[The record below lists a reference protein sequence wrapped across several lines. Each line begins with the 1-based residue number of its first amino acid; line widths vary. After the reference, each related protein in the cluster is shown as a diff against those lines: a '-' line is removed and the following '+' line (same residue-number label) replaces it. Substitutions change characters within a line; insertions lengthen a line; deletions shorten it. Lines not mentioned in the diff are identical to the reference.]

1 MKKVFL
7 IALLVC
13 CSTAFASSDEATVE
27 QSFKDFCKNWVQI
40 LKKNKPGNVFC
51 KESSTGFIAEY
62 ATMGDD
68 HNTTIKKTTNKKTP
82 FVGILKYRE
91 KVFKCSAATRERAI
105 AGPFRVAS
113 ERNVTE
119 LFIYQNGQWQW

>member
-7 IALLVC
+7 LALLIC
-13 CSTAFASSDEATVE
+13 CSTVFAAEDVTVE
-27 QSFKDFCKNWVQI
+27 QSFKSFCNNWVQI
-40 LKKNKPGNVFC
+40 LKKNKPGQVFC
-51 KESSTGFIAEY
+51 KESKEGYIAEY
-62 ATMGDD
+62 ATMGDE
-68 HNTTIKKTTNKKTP
+68 HNTAIKKTTNKKTP

-91 KVFKCSAATRERAI
+91 KVFKCSAATREGAI

-119 LFIYQNGQWQW
+119 LFIYQNGEWQW

>member
-1 MKKVFL
+1 MKNVFL
-7 IALLVC
+7 LALLLC
-13 CSTAFASSDEATVE
+13 CSTAFAAEDTRVE

-51 KESSTGFIAEY
+51 KESAAGYIAEY
-62 ATMGDD
+62 ATMGDE
-68 HNTTIKKTTNKKTP
+68 HNTAIKKTTNKKTP
-82 FVGILKYRE
+82 FIGILKYRE
-91 KVFKCSAATRERAI
+91 KVFKNSAATRERAI

-119 LFIYQNGQWQW
+119 LFIYQNGEWQW

>member
-1 MKKVFL
+1 M
-7 IALLVC
+7 
-13 CSTAFASSDEATVE
+13 
-27 QSFKDFCKNWVQI
+27 QI
-40 LKKNKPGNVFC
+40 LKKNKPGQVFC
-51 KESSTGFIAEY
+51 KESKEGYIAEY
-62 ATMGDD
+62 ATMGDE
-68 HNTTIKKTTNKKTP
+68 HNTAIKKTTNKKTP

-119 LFIYQNGQWQW
+119 LFIYQNGEWQW

>member
-7 IALLVC
+7 LALLLC
-13 CSTAFASSDEATVE
+13 CSTVFAVEDITVE
-27 QSFKDFCKNWVQI
+27 QSFKSFCKNWVQI
-40 LKKNKPGNVFC
+40 LKKNKPGQVFC
-51 KESSTGFIAEY
+51 KESKEGYIAEY
-62 ATMGDD
+62 ATMGDE
-68 HNTTIKKTTNKKTP
+68 HNTAIKKTTNKKTP

-91 KVFKCSAATRERAI
+91 KVFKNSAATRERAI

-119 LFIYQNGQWQW
+119 LFIYQNGEWQW

>member
-7 IALLVC
+7 LALLI
-13 CSTAFASSDEATVE
+13 CSSTVFAAEDVTVE
-27 QSFKDFCKNWVQI
+27 QSFKSFCNNWVQI
-40 LKKNKPGNVFC
+40 LKKNKPSQVFC
-51 KESSTGFIAEY
+51 KESKEGYIAEY
-62 ATMGDD
+62 ATMGDE
-68 HNTTIKKTTNKKTP
+68 HNTAIKKTTNKKTP

-119 LFIYQNGQWQW
+119 LFIYQNGKWQW

>member
-7 IALLVC
+7 LALLLC
-13 CSTAFASSDEATVE
+13 CSTVFAAEDVTVE
-27 QSFKDFCKNWVQI
+27 QSFKSFCNNWVQI
-40 LKKNKPGNVFC
+40 LKKNKPGQVFC
-51 KESSTGFIAEY
+51 KESKEGYIAEY
-62 ATMGDD
+62 ATMGDEHD
-68 HNTTIKKTTNKKTP
+68 TAIKKTTNKKTP

-91 KVFKCSAATRERAI
+91 KVFKCSAATREGAI

-119 LFIYQNGQWQW
+119 LFIYQNGEWQW

>member
-7 IALLVC
+7 LALLLC
-13 CSTAFASSDEATVE
+13 CSTVFAAEDVTVE
-27 QSFKDFCKNWVQI
+27 QSFKSFCNNWVQI
-40 LKKNKPGNVFC
+40 LKKNKPGQVFC
-51 KESSTGFIAEY
+51 KESKEGYIAEY
-62 ATMGDD
+62 ATMGDE
-68 HNTTIKKTTNKKTP
+68 HNTAIKKTTNKKTP

-91 KVFKCSAATRERAI
+91 KVFKCSAATREGAI

-119 LFIYQNGQWQW
+119 LFIYQNGEWQW

>member
-7 IALLVC
+7 LALLLC
-13 CSTAFASSDEATVE
+13 CSTVFAAEDVTVE
-27 QSFKDFCKNWVQI
+27 QSFKSFCNNWVQI
-40 LKKNKPGNVFC
+40 LKKNKPGQVFC
-51 KESSTGFIAEY
+51 KESKEGYIAEY
-62 ATMGDD
+62 ATMGDEHD
-68 HNTTIKKTTNKKTP
+68 TAIKKTTNKKTP

-91 KVFKCSAATRERAI
+91 KVFKCSASTREGAI

-119 LFIYQNGQWQW
+119 LFIYQNGEWQW

>member
-7 IALLVC
+7 LALLIC
-13 CSTAFASSDEATVE
+13 CSTAFAAEDATVE
-27 QSFKDFCKNWVQI
+27 QSFKSFCNNWVQI
-40 LKKNKPGNVFC
+40 LKKNKPGQVFC
-51 KESSTGFIAEY
+51 KESKEGYIAEY
-62 ATMGDD
+62 ATMGDE
-68 HNTTIKKTTNKKTP
+68 HNTAIKKTTNKKTP

-91 KVFKCSAATRERAI
+91 KVFKCSASTREGAI

-119 LFIYQNGQWQW
+119 LFIYQNGEWQW

>member
-7 IALLVC
+7 LALLLC
-13 CSTAFASSDEATVE
+13 CSTVFAAEDVTVE
-27 QSFKDFCKNWVQI
+27 QSFKSFCNNWVQI
-40 LKKNKPGNVFC
+40 LKKNKPGQVFC
-51 KESSTGFIAEY
+51 KESKEGYIAEY

-68 HNTTIKKTTNKKTP
+68 HDTAIKKTTNKKTP

-91 KVFKCSAATRERAI
+91 KVFKCSAATREGAI

-119 LFIYQNGQWQW
+119 LFIYQNGEWQW

>member
-7 IALLVC
+7 LALLI
-13 CSTAFASSDEATVE
+13 CSSTVFAAEDVTVE
-27 QSFKDFCKNWVQI
+27 QSFKSFCNNWVQI
-40 LKKNKPGNVFC
+40 LKKNKPGQVFC
-51 KESSTGFIAEY
+51 KESKEGYIAEY
-62 ATMGDD
+62 ATMDD
-68 HNTTIKKTTNKKTP
+68 EHNTAIKKTTNKKTP

-91 KVFKCSAATRERAI
+91 KVFKCSAATREGAI

-119 LFIYQNGQWQW
+119 LFIYQNGEWQW

>member
-7 IALLVC
+7 IALLIC
-13 CSTAFASSDEATVE
+13 CSTVFAAEDATVE
-27 QSFKDFCKNWVQI
+27 QSFKSFCNNWVQI
-40 LKKNKPGNVFC
+40 LKKNKPGQVFC
-51 KESSTGFIAEY
+51 KESKEGYIAEY
-62 ATMGDD
+62 ATMGDE
-68 HNTTIKKTTNKKTP
+68 HNTAIKKTTNKKTP

-91 KVFKCSAATRERAI
+91 KVFKCSAATREGAI

-119 LFIYQNGQWQW
+119 LFIYQNGEWQW